1 MWVVVLSTALF
12 LLLSSVSAQA
22 QENRRRLD
30 FSQTEGAGVR
40 GEVRNP
46 QVEYI
51 ITRKTVDDDE
61 SLRLRE
67 SFIPR
72 ILRSVEKKPF

>member
-1 MWVVVLSTALF
+1 MVLSTA
-12 LLLSSVSAQA
+12 SAQA

-30 FSQTEGAGVR
+30 FSQSEGAGVR

-67 SFIPR
+67 SFVPR